1 MKPAPELAALLQAPL
16 LHAQHLLVVVGAL
29 KELDPGVQR
38 PAVSLDEDLDAV
50 DGRIEGV
57 RAEST
62 ALDGHSGS
70 QAIVRGQVDVFGDYI
85 GCDRELDLADVA
97 DGDSVGPAGCLN
109 HGTEGPELAVL
120 DLG

>member
-1 MKPAPELAALLQAPL
+1 MLK
-16 LHAQHLLVVVGAL
+16 QHLLVVVRTL
-29 KELDPGVQR
+29 EELDPCVEWPSVG
-38 PAVSLDEDLDAV
+38 LDEDLDAV

-97 DGDSVGPAGCLN
+97 DGDRVGPAGCLN
-109 HGTEGPELAVL
+109 HGTERPELAVL